1 MGDFWSNYDW
11 ADIVQKIVIAALI
24 LIATWILARVAK
36 WAVSK
41 LVSKIGF
48 LQRPGGDGQSL
59 GASIGQI
66 ASLLIWLFGLVA
78 VLQVFALER
87 VLAPIQGMLDSIMR
101 YLPNIIGA
109 GFVFFIGFV
118 IAKILKQLVETALG
132 AVDIDGLLHRAS
144 PEAASDRITGERTRT
159 DQPVAATTGAS
170 AVQRDAG
177 DMATSQGTGAKVAS
191 IAGNLVFA
199 IVLIVVAVA
208 ALQILGISAIS
219 DPAVQMLSTILD
231 AIPAI
236 IAAALILGLGYL
248 IAKFAGDLLE
258 STLQGL
264 GTDRTVSSLGIVPEG
279 KSASTIIAKIVQVGI
294 MLFFGIMAARA
305 LNFPEITEILNE
317 VLELGGR
324 VLFGGAIIAA
334 GFLVAKLLSNAIG
347 GGTASTVIRYA
358 TLVLFTAMGLKYMG
372 IADSIIDLAF
382 GAVVVG
388 GALAA
393 ALAYGLGGRD
403 AAARSLERMQVEK
416 EHSSTA
422 GTPPASTTDT
432 PSV

>member
-1 MGDFWSNYDW
+1 MDDFWSNYDW
-11 ADIVQKIVIAALI
+11 ADIAQKVVIAALI
-24 LIATWILARVAK
+24 LIATWILARVVK
-36 WAVSK
+36 WALAK
-41 LVSKIGF
+41 LVGRIGF
-48 LQRPGGDGQSL
+48 LQRPGGDGQTL

-87 VLAPIQGMLDSIMR
+87 VLTPIQGMLDSIMQ

-118 IAKILKQLVETALG
+118 IAKILRQLVETALG
-132 AVDIDGLLHRAS
+132 AVDLDGLMHRVS
-144 PEAASDRITGERTRT
+144 PEQAADRITGDRSAQPLAAADGSVSAAGR
-159 DQPVAATTGAS
+159 PVASGAT
-170 AVQRDAG
+170 AVQA
-177 DMATSQGTGAKVAS
+177 GTGAKVAS
-191 IAGNLVFA
+191 IVGNLVFA
-199 IVLIVVAVA
+199 VVLIVVSVA

-258 STLQGL
+258 STLQGM
-264 GTDRTVSSLGIVPEG
+264 GTDRAIASVGIVPEG
-279 KSASTIIAKIVQVGI
+279 RSASTIIATVVKVGI

-305 LNFPEITEILNE
+305 LNFPEVTAILNE

-324 VLFGGAIIAA
+324 VLFGGAIIAV
-334 GFLVAKLLSNAIG
+334 GFMVANLLSKAVG
-347 GGTASTVIRYA
+347 DGTASTVIRYA
-358 TLVLFTAMGLKYMG
+358 TLVLFVAMGLQYMG
-372 IADSIIDLAF
+372 IADSIINLAF

-403 AAARSLERMQVEK
+403 AAARSLEKMKIEK
-416 EHSSTA
+416 DT
-422 GTPPASTTDT
+422 ASTTPKS
-432 PSV
+432 PSL